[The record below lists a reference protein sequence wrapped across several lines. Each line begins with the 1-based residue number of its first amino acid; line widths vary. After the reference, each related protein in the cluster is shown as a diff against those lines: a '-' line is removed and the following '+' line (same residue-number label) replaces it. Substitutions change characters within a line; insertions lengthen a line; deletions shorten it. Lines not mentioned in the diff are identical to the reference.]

1 MIDKNDLWEH
11 ELIHLLEDELKAANA
26 VVKYLRNFDACH
38 LMSTRCSCGCDTF
51 KQTLNKY
58 DEAIKEARRG

>member
-1 MIDKNDLWEH
+1 
-11 ELIHLLEDELKAANA
+11 LKAANA

-58 DEAIKEARRG
+58 DEARRG